1 MKHGTACGT
10 DRRAAPH
17 EPTPIRTDRVHHTK
31 NQRSNPP
38 MKKILFIAAL
48 AGAAFFIYKKKA
60 A

>member
-10 DRRAAPH
+10 DRRVAPH

-31 NQRSNPP
+31 NQRSNP
-38 MKKILFIAAL
+38 MKKILFL

>member
-31 NQRSNPP
+31 NQRSNP
-38 MKKILFIAAL
+38 MKKILFIEAL